1 MENPVQPVSDLNY
14 YECLDTVTEQS
25 KRLGDGMTG
34 IAHYAKALNMDS
46 FCQSVRDVANAVCG
60 LAEGAAQ
67 AAYMVGVSD
76 SNSTP
81 GRSGLIETTK
91 CERSVQ
97 FVREVCERINA
108 RRYNQQQI
116 LDVRN
121 FYNLSLLRRL
131 FGNFFFRTPPPLL
144 STPQRSPTFVATR
157 RTELRT

>member
-1 MENPVQPVSDLNY
+1 MQEGTFQSVRHLLENPVQPVSDLNY

-34 IAHYAKALNMDS
+34 IAHYAKALNMES

-76 SNSTP
+76 PNSTP
-81 GRSGLIETTK
+81 GRSGLIESAK

-97 FVREVCERINA
+97 FVREVCERINS

-116 LDVRN
+116 LDVIISMSKLTLYPIEFSDFSGRN
-121 FYNLSLLRRL
+121 S
-131 FGNFFFRTPPPLL
+131 GC
-144 STPQRSPTFVATR
+144 
-157 RTELRT
+157 